1 MKELSRII
9 YKIRIILFVIHL
21 LMLYMMIDNII
32 YIKMFGYLFLLLDII
47 YVIRVIIELL
57 SKKSLYKKDIY
68 YNIMQIGLYTY
79 IGVLWY
85 RLTFGSAFSKEL
97 LLYLK
102 TNYIIL
108 SILFLFLF
116 IYSTTLIEKM
126 NEK

>member
-1 MKELSRII
+1 MKKLAKII
-9 YKIRIILFVIHL
+9 YPIRIILFIIHL
-21 LMLYMMIDNII
+21 LMLYMMIDDIV
-32 YIKMFGYLFLLLDII
+32 YVSFGYLFLFIDII
-47 YVIRVIIELL
+47 YVIRVIMELF
-57 SKKSLYKKDIY
+57 SQKSLYKKDIY

-85 RLTFGSAFSKEL
+85 RLTFGSIISKEL

-108 SILFLFLF
+108 SILFLFLTF
-116 IYSTTLIEKM
+116 YSTILIHKM

>member
-1 MKELSRII
+1 MKKLAKII
-9 YKIRIILFVIHL
+9 YPIRIILFIIHL
-21 LMLYMMIDNII
+21 LMLYMMIDDIV
-32 YIKMFGYLFLLLDII
+32 YVSFGYLFLIIDIV
-47 YVIRVIIELL
+47 YVIRVIMELF
-57 SKKSLYKKDIY
+57 SQKSLYKKDIY

-85 RLTFGSAFSKEL
+85 RLTFGSIFSKEL

-108 SILFLFLF
+108 SILFLFLTF
-116 IYSTTLIEKM
+116 YSTILIHKM

>member
-1 MKELSRII
+1 MKKLAKII
-9 YKIRIILFVIHL
+9 YPIRIILFIIHL
-21 LMLYMMIDNII
+21 LMLYMMIDDIV
-32 YIKMFGYLFLLLDII
+32 YVSFGYLFLFIDIV
-47 YVIRVIIELL
+47 YVIRVIMELF
-57 SKKSLYKKDIY
+57 SQKSLYKKDIY

-85 RLTFGSAFSKEL
+85 RLTFGSIFSKEL

-108 SILFLFLF
+108 SILFLFLTF
-116 IYSTTLIEKM
+116 YSTILIHKM